1 MNRQK
6 NMGELGK
13 SLAAIGIALIIGALF
28 ILLSGESP
36 LEAYG
41 ALLKGALGS
50 PKSIANTI
58 SKSITLAFT
67 GLAVALGSR
76 CGMLNIGAEG
86 QLHAGAM
93 AAVLTVLNLQFLP
106 APLLLLV
113 GIAAGILAGMI
124 VGSIP
129 GLFKAKLNTSEV
141 IVAIMLNYI
150 CTLFTSW
157 LVNGPVKAQ
166 GSTAQTHVID
176 ESIWF
181 GRLIPQTQLTS
192 AVFLLLAVAA
202 AMYIF
207 LWKTSVGYQLRAV
220 GANPSAAGTAGI
232 RVNFFLVMSMVLS
245 GGLAALAGVTE
256 IFGKYHR
263 FIEGFSPSFGF
274 TGIAVAI
281 LGRNH
286 PAGVLL
292 TALLFGIMDMGSLRM
307 SRVTNVST
315 NMVTVV
321 QSLVILLVAAPE
333 LIKWGKKRQLF
344 NKSTNVKNANP
355 ASMAQKGK

>member
-1 MNRQK
+1 MTKAKNR
-6 NMGELGK
+6 NELLK
-13 SLAAIGIALIIGALF
+13 SLAAIGIALLIGALF

-36 LEAYG
+36 IKAYG

-58 SKSITLAFT
+58 SKSIPLAFT
-67 GLAVALGSR
+67 GLAVALSSR

-93 AAVLTVLNLQFLP
+93 AAVLTALTLASMP
-106 APLLLLV
+106 APVVMTASILA
-113 GIAAGILAGMI
+113 GIAAGMV

-129 GLFKAKLNTSEV
+129 GIFKAKLNTSEV

-157 LVNGPVKAQ
+157 LVNGPAKAQ
-166 GSTAQTHVID
+166 GSTAQTHVIPQGA
-176 ESIWF
+176 WF
-181 GRLIPQTQLTS
+181 HRLIPQTQLTS
-192 AVFLLLAVAA
+192 SLFLLLAAA
-202 AMYIF
+202 AAVYIF
-207 LWKTSVGYQLRAV
+207 LWKTSLGYQLRAV
-220 GANPSAAGTAGI
+220 GANASAAGTAGI
-232 RVNFFLVMSMVLS
+232 RVHAFLIAAMVLS
-245 GGLAALAGVTE
+245 GALAALAGVTE
-256 IFGKYHR
+256 VFGKYHR

-307 SRVTNVST
+307 SRVTSVST

-333 LIKWGKKRQLF
+333 LIQWHKNRKR
-344 NKSTNVKNANP
+344 
-355 ASMAQKGK
+355 G

>member
-1 MNRQK
+1 MKKWEQ
-6 NMGELGK
+6 MSELKK
-13 SLAAIGIALIIGALF
+13 SLAAIGIAILVGALF

-36 LEAYG
+36 IEAYG

-58 SKSITLAFT
+58 SKSIPLAFT

-93 AAVLTVLNLQFLP
+93 AAVLTALSLSSFP
-106 APLLLLV
+106 APIVLIV
-113 GIAAGILAGMI
+113 SIIAGIFAGMI
-124 VGSIP
+124 VGGLP
-129 GLFKAKLNTSEV
+129 GFFKARLNTNEV

-157 LVNGPVKAQ
+157 LVNGPVKSD
-166 GSTAQTHVID
+166 GSTAQTEVLP
-176 ESIWF
+176 EGAWL
-181 GRLIPQTQLTS
+181 GRLIPQTQLTT
-192 AVFLLLAVAA
+192 ALFILIAVAVL
-202 AMYIF
+202 MYIF

-232 RVNFFLVMSMVLS
+232 RVKTYMIMATVLS
-245 GGLAALAGVTE
+245 GGLAALAGITE
-256 IFGKYHR
+256 VFGKYHR

-292 TALLFGIMDMGSLRM
+292 TALLFGIMDMGALRM
-307 SRVTNVST
+307 SRVTDVST

-333 LIKWGKKRQLF
+333 LIKWNKKR
-344 NKSTNVKNANP
+344 KR
-355 ASMAQKGK
+355 G

>member
-1 MNRQK
+1 MKKLK
-6 NMGELGK
+6 NMSELGK

-36 LEAYG
+36 IEAYG

-58 SKSITLAFT
+58 SKSIPLAFT

-93 AAVLTVLNLQFLP
+93 AAVLTALSCSFLP
-106 APLLLLV
+106 APILMLLSILMGV
-113 GIAAGILAGMI
+113 LAGMI

-129 GLFKAKLNTSEV
+129 GIFKAKLNTSEV

-166 GSTAQTHVID
+166 GSTAQTHVIP
-176 ESIWF
+176 EGVWF
-181 GRLIPQTQLTS
+181 GRLVPQTQLTTS
-192 AVFLLLAVAA
+192 LFLLLIIAA
-202 AMYIF
+202 ALYIF
-207 LWKTSVGYQLRAV
+207 LWKTSLGFQLRAV
-220 GANPSAAGTAGI
+220 GANASAAGTAGI
-232 RVNFFLVMSMVLS
+232 KVQLFMILSMVLS
-245 GGLAALAGVTE
+245 GGLAALGGVTE
-256 IFGKYHR
+256 VFGKYHR

-292 TALLFGIMDMGSLRM
+292 TALLFGIMDMGALRM

-333 LIKWGKKRQLF
+333 LIKWYNNRKR
-344 NKSTNVKNANP
+344 
-355 ASMAQKGK
+355 G

>member
-1 MNRQK
+1 MKKWEQ
-6 NMGELGK
+6 MSELKK
-13 SLAAIGIALIIGALF
+13 SLAAIGIAILVGALF

-36 LEAYG
+36 IEAYG

-58 SKSITLAFT
+58 SKSIPLAFT

-93 AAVLTVLNLQFLP
+93 AAVLTALSLSSFP
-106 APLLLLV
+106 APVVLIV
-113 GIAAGILAGMI
+113 SIIAGILAGMI
-124 VGSIP
+124 VGGIP
-129 GLFKAKLNTSEV
+129 GFFKARLNTNEV

-157 LVNGPVKAQ
+157 LVNGPVKSD
-166 GSTAQTHVID
+166 GSTAQTEVLP
-176 ESIWF
+176 EGVWL
-181 GRLIPQTQLTS
+181 GRLIPQTQLTT
-192 AVFLLLAVAA
+192 ALFILIAVAVL
-202 AMYIF
+202 MYIF

-232 RVNFFLVMSMVLS
+232 RVKLYMVMAMVLS
-245 GGLAALAGVTE
+245 GGLAALAGITE
-256 IFGKYHR
+256 VFGKYHR
-263 FIEGFSPSFGF
+263 FIECFSPSFGF

-292 TALLFGIMDMGSLRM
+292 TALLFGIMDMGALRM
-307 SRVTNVST
+307 SRVTDVST

-333 LIKWGKKRQLF
+333 LIKWNKKR
-344 NKSTNVKNANP
+344 KR
-355 ASMAQKGK
+355 G

>member
-1 MNRQK
+1 MKKWEQ
-6 NMGELGK
+6 MSELKK
-13 SLAAIGIALIIGALF
+13 SLAAIGIAILVGALF

-36 LEAYG
+36 IEAYG

-58 SKSITLAFT
+58 SKSIPLAFT

-76 CGMLNIGAEG
+76 CGMLNIGAER

-93 AAVLTVLNLQFLP
+93 AAVLTALSLASFP
-106 APLLLLV
+106 APIVLV
-113 GIAAGILAGMI
+113 VSIIAGILAGMI
-124 VGSIP
+124 VGGIT
-129 GLFKAKLNTSEV
+129 GFFKAKLNTNEV

-157 LVNGPVKAQ
+157 LVNGPVKSD
-166 GSTAQTHVID
+166 GSTAQTEVLP
-176 ESIWF
+176 EGVWL
-181 GRLIPQTQLTS
+181 GRLIPQTQLTT
-192 AVFLLLAVAA
+192 ALFILIAVAVL
-202 AMYIF
+202 MYIF

-232 RVNFFLVMSMVLS
+232 RVKLYMVMAMVLS
-245 GGLAALAGVTE
+245 GGLAALAGITE
-256 IFGKYHR
+256 VFGKYHR

-292 TALLFGIMDMGSLRM
+292 TALLFGIMDMGALRM
-307 SRVTNVST
+307 SRVTDVST

-333 LIKWGKKRQLF
+333 LIKWNKKR
-344 NKSTNVKNANP
+344 KR
-355 ASMAQKGK
+355 G

>member
-1 MNRQK
+1 MKKWEQ
-6 NMGELGK
+6 MSELKK
-13 SLAAIGIALIIGALF
+13 SLAAIGIAILVGALF

-36 LEAYG
+36 IEAYG

-58 SKSITLAFT
+58 SKSIPLAFT

-93 AAVLTVLNLQFLP
+93 AAVLTALSLASFP
-106 APLLLLV
+106 APIVLV
-113 GIAAGILAGMI
+113 VSIIAGIIAGMI
-124 VGSIP
+124 VGGIP
-129 GLFKAKLNTSEV
+129 GFFKAKLNTNEV

-157 LVNGPVKAQ
+157 LVNGPVKSD
-166 GSTAQTHVID
+166 GSTAQTEVLP
-176 ESIWF
+176 EGVWL
-181 GRLIPQTQLTS
+181 GRLIPQTQLTT
-192 AVFLLLAVAA
+192 ALFILIAVAVL
-202 AMYIF
+202 MYIF

-232 RVNFFLVMSMVLS
+232 RVKLYMVMAMVLS
-245 GGLAALAGVTE
+245 GGLAALAGITE
-256 IFGKYHR
+256 VFGKYHR

-292 TALLFGIMDMGSLRM
+292 TALLFGIMDMGALRM
-307 SRVTNVST
+307 SRVTDVST

-321 QSLVILLVAAPE
+321 QSLVILLVAALE
-333 LIKWGKKRQLF
+333 LIKWNKKR
-344 NKSTNVKNANP
+344 KR
-355 ASMAQKGK
+355 G

>member
-1 MNRQK
+1 MKKWEQ
-6 NMGELGK
+6 MSELKK
-13 SLAAIGIALIIGALF
+13 SLAAIGIAILVGALF

-36 LEAYG
+36 IEAYS

-58 SKSITLAFT
+58 SKSIPLAFT

-93 AAVLTVLNLQFLP
+93 AAVLTALSLSAFP
-106 APLLLLV
+106 APIVLIV
-113 GIAAGILAGMI
+113 SIIAGILAGMI
-124 VGSIP
+124 VGGIP
-129 GLFKAKLNTSEV
+129 GFFKARLNTNEV

-150 CTLFTSW
+150 CTLFTSY
-157 LVNGPVKAQ
+157 LVNGPVKSD
-166 GSTAQTHVID
+166 GSTAQTEVLP
-176 ESIWF
+176 EGVRLS
-181 GRLIPQTQLTS
+181 RLIPQTQLTT
-192 AVFLLLAVAA
+192 ALFILIVVAILL
-202 AMYIF
+202 YIF

-232 RVNFFLVMSMVLS
+232 RVKTYMIMAMVLS
-245 GGLAALAGVTE
+245 GGIAALAGITE
-256 IFGKYHR
+256 VFGKYHR

-292 TALLFGIMDMGSLRM
+292 TALLFGIMDMGALRM
-307 SRVTNVST
+307 SRVTDVST

-333 LIKWGKKRQLF
+333 LIKWNKKR
-344 NKSTNVKNANP
+344 KR
-355 ASMAQKGK
+355 G

>member
-1 MNRQK
+1 MKKWEQ
-6 NMGELGK
+6 MSELKK
-13 SLAAIGIALIIGALF
+13 SLAAIGIAILVGALF

-36 LEAYG
+36 IEAYG

-58 SKSITLAFT
+58 SKSIPLAFT

-93 AAVLTVLNLQFLP
+93 AAVLTALSLSAFP
-106 APLLLLV
+106 APIVLIV
-113 GIAAGILAGMI
+113 SIIAGILAGMI
-124 VGSIP
+124 VGGIP
-129 GLFKAKLNTSEV
+129 GFFKARLNTNEV

-157 LVNGPVKAQ
+157 LVNGPVKSD
-166 GSTAQTHVID
+166 GSTAQTEVLP
-176 ESIWF
+176 EGVWLR
-181 GRLIPQTQLTS
+181 RLIPQTQLTT
-192 AVFLLLAVAA
+192 ALFILIAVAVL
-202 AMYIF
+202 MYIF

-232 RVNFFLVMSMVLS
+232 RVKLYMVMAMVLS
-245 GGLAALAGVTE
+245 GGLAALAGITE
-256 IFGKYHR
+256 VFGKYHR

-292 TALLFGIMDMGSLRM
+292 TALLFGIMDMGALRM
-307 SRVTNVST
+307 SRVTDVST

-333 LIKWGKKRQLF
+333 LIKWNKKR
-344 NKSTNVKNANP
+344 KR
-355 ASMAQKGK
+355 G

>member
-1 MNRQK
+1 MKKWEQ
-6 NMGELGK
+6 MSELKK
-13 SLAAIGIALIIGALF
+13 SLAAIGIAVLVGALF

-36 LEAYG
+36 FEAYG

-58 SKSITLAFT
+58 SKSIPLAFT

-93 AAVLTVLNLQFLP
+93 AAVLTALGLSFLP
-106 APLLLLV
+106 APLLLIISIL
-113 GIAAGILAGMI
+113 AGVAAGMI

-129 GLFKAKLNTSEV
+129 GFFKAKLNTSEV

-150 CTLFTSW
+150 CTLFTSY
-157 LVNGPVKAQ
+157 LVNGPVKSQ
-166 GSTAQTHVID
+166 GSTAQTEVIP
-176 ESIWF
+176 EGVWLA
-181 GRLIPQTQLTS
+181 RLVPQTQLT
-192 AVFLLLAVAA
+192 AALFILIAVAVL
-202 AMYIF
+202 MYIF

-232 RVNFFLVMSMVLS
+232 PVKRYMISAMVLS

-256 IFGKYHR
+256 VFGKYHR

-292 TALLFGIMDMGSLRM
+292 TSLLFGIMDMGALRM

-333 LIKWGKKRQLF
+333 LIKWNKKR
-344 NKSTNVKNANP
+344 KR
-355 ASMAQKGK
+355 G

>member
-1 MNRQK
+1 MKKKKMIR
-6 NMGELGK
+6 ELGK
-13 SLAAIGIALIIGALF
+13 SLAAIGIALLIGALF

-36 LEAYG
+36 VEAYG

-58 SKSITLAFT
+58 SKSIPLAFT

-93 AAVLTVLNLQFLP
+93 AATLTALQFSFLP
-106 APLLLLV
+106 GPLLMAVSIL
-113 GIAAGILAGMI
+113 AGIFAGMI

-129 GLFKAKLNTSEV
+129 GFFRAKLNTSEV

-166 GSTAQTHVID
+166 GSTAQTHVIP
-176 ESIWF
+176 ESVWF
-181 GRLIPQTQLTS
+181 GRLMPQTQLTGS
-192 AVFLLLAVAA
+192 LFLLLIVAA
-202 AMYIF
+202 ALYIF
-207 LWKTSVGYQLRAV
+207 LWKTSFGYQLRAV
-220 GANPSAAGTAGI
+220 GANASAAGTAGI
-232 RVNFFLVMSMVLS
+232 KVSLFLVLSMVLS

-256 IFGKYHR
+256 VFGKYHR

-281 LGRNH
+281 LGRKH

-292 TALLFGIMDMGSLRM
+292 TALLFGMMDMGALRM

-333 LIKWGKKRQLF
+333 LIQWHNKR
-344 NKSTNVKNANP
+344 KR
-355 ASMAQKGK
+355 G

>member
-1 MNRQK
+1 MKKWEQ
-6 NMGELGK
+6 MSELKK
-13 SLAAIGIALIIGALF
+13 SLAAIGIAILVGALF
-28 ILLSGESP
+28 ILLSGES
-36 LEAYG
+36 LIEAYG

-58 SKSITLAFT
+58 SKSIPLAFT

-93 AAVLTVLNLQFLP
+93 AAVLTALSLASFP
-106 APLLLLV
+106 APIVLV
-113 GIAAGILAGMI
+113 VSIIAGIIAGMI
-124 VGSIP
+124 VGGIP
-129 GLFKAKLNTSEV
+129 GFFKAKLNTNEV

-157 LVNGPVKAQ
+157 LVNGPVKSD
-166 GSTAQTHVID
+166 GSTAQTEVLP
-176 ESIWF
+176 EGVWL
-181 GRLIPQTQLTS
+181 GRLIPQTQLTT
-192 AVFLLLAVAA
+192 ALFILIAVAVL
-202 AMYIF
+202 MYIF

-232 RVNFFLVMSMVLS
+232 RVKLYMVMAMVLS
-245 GGLAALAGVTE
+245 GGLAALAGITE
-256 IFGKYHR
+256 VFGKYHR

-292 TALLFGIMDMGSLRM
+292 TALLFGIMDMGALRM
-307 SRVTNVST
+307 SRVTDVST

-333 LIKWGKKRQLF
+333 LIKWNKKR
-344 NKSTNVKNANP
+344 KR
-355 ASMAQKGK
+355 G

>member
-1 MNRQK
+1 MKNRK
-6 NMGELGK
+6 NLEELGK
-13 SLAAIGIALIIGALF
+13 SLAAIGIALLIGALF
-28 ILLSGESP
+28 IVISGESP
-36 LEAYG
+36 IEAYG

-50 PKSIANTI
+50 PKSVANTI
-58 SKSITLAFT
+58 SKSIPLAFT

-93 AAVLTVLNLQFLP
+93 AVVLTALALPSLP
-106 APLLLLV
+106 AVVLMPV
-113 GIAAGILAGMI
+113 SIAAGILAGML

-157 LVNGPVKAQ
+157 LVNGPAKAQ
-166 GSTAQTHVID
+166 GSTAQTGVIP
-176 ESIWF
+176 ESVWL
-181 GRLIPQTQLTS
+181 GRLIPQTQLTTS
-192 AVFLLLAVAA
+192 LFLLLIVAA
-202 AMYIF
+202 VMYIF
-207 LWKTSVGYQLRAV
+207 LWKTSLGYQLRAV

-232 RVNFFLVMSMVLS
+232 RVQRFLVLSMVLS
-245 GGLAALAGVTE
+245 GGLAAMAGITE
-256 IFGKYHR
+256 VFGKYHR

-286 PAGVLL
+286 PVGVLL
-292 TALLFGIMDMGSLRM
+292 TTLLFGMMDMGALRM

-315 NMVTVV
+315 NMITVV

-333 LIKWGKKRQLF
+333 LIKWHKNRKR
-344 NKSTNVKNANP
+344 
-355 ASMAQKGK
+355 G